1 MSLLFENN
9 CIKHE
14 TGEFY
19 ILPEYF
25 YDEWNIRKRFWLK
38 EEDENEI
45 KMLLWE
51 VYHISKWIHD
61 MLKSGNLI
69 SSVILLRTLMERIVL
84 FRILLKER
92 DKISEKIKIYVDH
105 GLICAYLWLKEL
117 WNISMDDKEYFEK
130 CKKCFEENWAMYEIK
145 KKGWDSCFNLYKGL
159 WYTSTAISHLF
170 NIHIKKELEKKWK
183 KLISLY
189 SVLSD
194 YLEYF

>member
-92 DKISEKIKIYVDH
+92 DKISEKIKI
-105 GLICAYLWLKEL
+105 
-117 WNISMDDKEYFEK
+117 
-130 CKKCFEENWAMYEIK
+130 
-145 KKGWDSCFNLYKGL
+145 
-159 WYTSTAISHLF
+159 TSTAISHLF